1 MTSTIEQ
8 TFNDLAWHDAIILQL
23 TVDRGSP
30 GENDEILLAVEWP
43 DGTQQQIRFVDCYL
57 LEAQMNFGVVAPESI
72 RDARCSNESSKLG
85 EVRQRWESL
94 GVTLGDLQCFE
105 VYTNSTASIIR
116 ICARGFQVEHGGGHP
131 LEAMGKDRA
140 VARDQG

>member
-1 MTSTIEQ
+1 MTATIEQ
-8 TFNDLAWHDAIILQL
+8 TFNDLAWHDAVLLQM

-72 RDARCSNESSKLG
+72 RDARCSKESSQLG
-85 EVRQRWESL
+85 EVRERWGGL
-94 GVTLGDLQCFE
+94 GVTLDDLKCFE
-105 VYTNSTASIIR
+105 VCTNSTASVIR
-116 ICARGFQVEHGGGHP
+116 IF
-131 LEAMGKDRA
+131 
-140 VARDQG
+140 ARDFQILPSAR